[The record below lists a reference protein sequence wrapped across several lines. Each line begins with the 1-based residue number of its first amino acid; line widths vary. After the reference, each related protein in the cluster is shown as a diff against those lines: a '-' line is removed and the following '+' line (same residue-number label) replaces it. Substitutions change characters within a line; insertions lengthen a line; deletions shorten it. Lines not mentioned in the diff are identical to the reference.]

1 MYQRRAKNQSISH
14 LVMHQRSIRCS
25 SFQTRLMEIAAC
37 LVNANQHVSF
47 LANKDGISP
56 LYLAVLAGNV
66 SLVNAMLNVQ
76 GKTSDLASQLEG
88 RKSLVHA
95 ALKAK
100 NTGLLANLVVQHL
113 IAQRTNRNFYLFV
126 QMFLTL
132 FSMKT
137 HAFST
142 SEMKME
148 ELVSRLEHL

>member
-47 LANKDGISP
+47 LENKDGISP

-66 SLVNAMLNVQ
+66 SLVNAMLNRSGNNVQ
-76 GKTSDLASQLEG
+76 SKNLTSELEG

-95 ALKAK
+95 ALMAK
-100 NTGLLANLVVQHL
+100 STGVYPDEVIQISLPEKL
-113 IAQRTNRNFYLFV
+113 IQVPTCLDRC
-126 QMFLTL
+126 
-132 FSMKT
+132 S
-137 HAFST
+137 
-142 SEMKME
+142 
-148 ELVSRLEHL
+148 

>member
-1 MYQRRAKNQSISH
+1 
-14 LVMHQRSIRCS
+14 
-25 SFQTRLMEIAAC
+25 METAAC
-37 LVNANQHVSF
+37 LVNASQHVSF

-100 NTGLLANLVVQHL
+100 TTGLLPN
-113 IAQRTNRNFYLFV
+113 
-126 QMFLTL
+126 
-132 FSMKT
+132 
-137 HAFST
+137 
-142 SEMKME
+142 
-148 ELVSRLEHL
+148 